1 MRMGIGQAL
10 EDLRV
15 AAGFDQKALSVKTG
29 IPQGDI
35 SHYER
40 ETRSPTIERV
50 LKIEKV
56 CKARPGSAFVLAGF
70 VEDIDPVERATLAD
84 ANLSPSHKDVLLR
97 LYRSLLESPQAR
109 AVGRRR

>member
-15 AAGFDQKALSVKTG
+15 SAGFDQKTLAAKAK

-50 LKIEKV
+50 LTIEKV

-70 VEDIDPVERATLAD
+70 VEDIGTVEEAILAD
-84 ANLSPSHKDVLLR
+84 RKLSPALKDVLVR
-97 LYRSLLESPQAR
+97 QYRALLESPQAQ
-109 AVGRRR
+109 GRHR